1 MMLQMI
7 TEMKIMLKRLLI
19 SGSTLRVRSN
29 KEKLEIANQLRKN
42 IWPLIENRT
51 IELFIDKKYEYINVK
66 DAHKYME
73 NNKNIGKILLKF

>member
-1 MMLQMI
+1 
-7 TEMKIMLKRLLI
+7 MLKRLLI

-29 KEKLEIANQLRKN
+29 KEKQAIASQLKEN
-42 IWPLIENRT
+42 IWPLIENGA
-51 IELFIDKKYEYINVK
+51 IKLFIDKKYEYINVK